1 MFFMQF
7 ALFGSTGV
15 RAFALLAI
23 TSLLSTGVGCSS
35 GREVAEVTGVVTV
48 DGKPMDLIHI
58 EFWSTGGPRSV
69 GKTDANGKFE
79 LIIDDQTEQKGAVPG
94 EHKVC
99 LRDTWPS
106 KDDYINEGGEWVD
119 KSDGKKSRID
129 TKYYDAMNSPLSVK
143 VEAGKTNFFE
153 LKIDGAKK

>member
-1 MFFMQF
+1 MQY

-129 TKYYDAMNSPLSVK
+129 TKYYDAMNSPISVK

>member
-1 MFFMQF
+1 MQY
-7 ALFGSTGV
+7 ALFRSTGV

-23 TSLLSTGVGCSS
+23 TSLLLTGVGCSS

-129 TKYYDAMNSPLSVK
+129 TMNSPLSVK
-143 VEAGKTNFFE
+143 VEAGKPNFFE